1 MKKEEIIADIRS
13 YFGFTVFSG
22 YSNYYVGI
30 TNAIPLRLFNEH
42 NVSEQNDRVSSSL
55 FLKTSWKHPC

>member
-1 MKKEEIIADIRS
+1 MKKEEIIADVRS

-30 TNAIPLRLFNEH
+30 TNDINRRLVYHHYSVRF
-42 NVSEQNDRVSSSL
+42 
-55 FLKTSWKHPC
+55 

>member
-30 TNAIPLRLFNEH
+30 TNDINRRLFNEH
-42 NVSEQNDRVSSSL
+42 NVSEQNDYWISQ
-55 FLKTSWKHPC
+55 

>member
-30 TNAIPLRLFNEH
+30 TNDINR
-42 NVSEQNDRVSSSL
+42 
-55 FLKTSWKHPC
+55 KHPTPILAVWTISATFAPC